1 MKRFFFRCCVIGIY
15 FSLATTALSAPP
27 KKPQFEYLA
36 YPDIMYTDSEGSML
50 ICLLNYG
57 GDGEVS
63 HDGVSGDQ
71 VVISVPSGT
80 SVDDL
85 VSTGGVSCE
94 SQNPAWVGE
103 VDEISTPDE
112 ILLTFRP
119 NGTYTVILGET
130 ICFNLNI
137 LDINS
142 EIGLS
147 FLNIDQQ
154 MKGSARKPVNTA
166 ISIFKMTKD
175 MAAAVELDPTVEES
189 VKDGV
194 SFDELSGNATDEQI
208 PDDIT
213 MNYAKDADT
222 VDGAHAVDLEES
234 AEIDADIAVH
244 KGDAGAH
251 HSKTTSFSE
260 LTDTATDAQIPD
272 SITVNQ
278 AANADTVDG
287 AHAADL
293 EESAE
298 IDADIAVHKG
308 DAGAHH
314 SKTTSFSELTDT
326 ATDAQIPDSITV
338 DQAANADTVDGAH
351 AADLEESAEIDA
363 DIAAHNQDPGA
374 HPEIGGTFTKI
385 GNNGTVSCN
394 IYCGAV
400 NRAGEAIWED
410 RTGYCVVAKDRSG
423 ESVSCNAVLGLGE
436 RQICLCA
443 VGIDVLHYNNG
454 TVSCA
459 EFCERKN
466 LLCVAAWNNETNSNN
481 DARCSFVKPAGSDM
495 ISELTC
501 SCL

>member
-272 SITVNQ
+272 SITV
-278 AANADTVDG
+278 
-287 AHAADL
+287 
-293 EESAE
+293 
-298 IDADIAVHKG
+298 
-308 DAGAHH
+308 
-314 SKTTSFSELTDT
+314 
-326 ATDAQIPDSITV
+326 